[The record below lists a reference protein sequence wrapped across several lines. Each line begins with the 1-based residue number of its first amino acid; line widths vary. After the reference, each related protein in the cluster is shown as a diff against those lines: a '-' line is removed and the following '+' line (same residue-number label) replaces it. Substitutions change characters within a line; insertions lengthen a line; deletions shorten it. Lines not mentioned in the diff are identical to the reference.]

1 MARRAYSLRRGL
13 LAWLLIST
21 VVIGALALIDTY
33 REAVKTANIVSDRV
47 LAGSA
52 LAIAERVVVAED
64 GSLEVDIPYVALE
77 MLTSAAQD
85 RVFYRVDGPPG
96 QFITGYQNL
105 PSVANLNGQSAVY
118 TDAQFRGEPIR
129 VAALERSASTGINS
143 VPFVVTV
150 AETTIARRQLTQAIL
165 LRSAFRLLMMILG
178 AAVIVWIAVTFSLRP
193 LYRLGDAIAERSP
206 DDLHPIDQSV
216 PSEVEGLV
224 ETVNSFMVRLQS
236 ALDALRHFS
245 GNASHQL
252 RTPLAIIRT
261 QLALSARAT
270 TLEEAQAAARK
281 GDEAVAHAERILAQL
296 LLMAKIDAAGSAEP
310 KPLEIIDLVALAQQI
325 TGDRVPG
332 AGEAGIDLGFEGE
345 SKALI
350 RAEPLLIG
358 ELLRNLIENAIA
370 YAGKGAEVTVRV
382 ETEASGVRLDVE
394 DNGPGIP
401 PENRQVVRQ
410 RFARGGRGQA
420 PGMGLGLPIVEEIA
434 GLFGGHLVLGEGP
447 EGKGLK
453 ASVTFPA
460 AMRGPAAIAGP
471 AAVST

>member
-1 MARRAYSLRRGL
+1 MTPAAYSLRRRL

-33 REAVKTANIVSDRV
+33 RDAVKTANVVSDRV

-105 PSVANLNGQSAVY
+105 PSVADMNGQSAVY
-118 TDAQFRGEPIR
+118 ADAQFRGEPIR

-178 AAVIVWIAVTFSLRP
+178 AATIVWIAVTFSLRP

-206 DDLHPIDQSV
+206 DDLHPIKQSV

-296 LLMAKIDAAGSAEP
+296 LLMAKIDAAGSTEP
-310 KPLEIIDLVALAQQI
+310 QPLEVIDLVSLAQQI

-332 AGEAGIDLGFEGE
+332 AGDAGVDLGFEGE

-382 ETEASGVRLDVE
+382 ETEDSNVRLDVE

-410 RFARGGRGQA
+410 RFARGGRGEA

-434 GLFGGHLVLGEGP
+434 GLFGGHLTLGEGP
-447 EGKGLK
+447 DGKGLK

-460 AMRGPAAIAGP
+460 AIGDPAAGSA
-471 AAVST
+471 